1 MTTEWKVFAPLTL
14 FFLIVGSVY
23 GYFTRL
29 SEPIGL
35 IALLLA
41 GVLLGMITVYLAITS
56 RKIDRPEDKPDA
68 EIADGA
74 GELGFF
80 PASSI
85 WPLWTALTMVLIVLG
100 PVFGWWISLLGLGMG
115 IWSLTGWVYEYYRG
129 DYKH

>member
-41 GVLLGMITVYLAITS
+41 GVLLVMITVYLAIIS
-56 RKIDRPEDKPDA
+56 RKIDRPEDKPGRRDC
-68 EIADGA
+68 
-74 GELGFF
+74 
-80 PASSI
+80 
-85 WPLWTALTMVLIVLG
+85 
-100 PVFGWWISLLGLGMG
+100 
-115 IWSLTGWVYEYYRG
+115 RG
-129 DYKH
+129 CR

>member
-1 MTTEWKVFAPLTL
+1 VFAPLTL

-85 WPLWTALTMVLIVLG
+85 WPLWTALTMVLIVLA
-100 PVFGWWISLLGLGMG
+100 PVFGW
-115 IWSLTGWVYEYYRG
+115 
-129 DYKH
+129 